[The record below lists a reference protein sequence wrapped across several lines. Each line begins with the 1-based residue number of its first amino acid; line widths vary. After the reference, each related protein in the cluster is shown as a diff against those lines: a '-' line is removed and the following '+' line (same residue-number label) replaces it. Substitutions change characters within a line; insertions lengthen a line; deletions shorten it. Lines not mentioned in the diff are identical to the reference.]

1 VLDLG
6 TGPIFFIVFARY
18 DFHLRSAPG
27 RFFPSCDF
35 YARQLN
41 FSLSVFLP
49 RFPDADPVSGF
60 LARRF
65 PSLEGFA
72 PALGSEERHQARGSY
87 VSHVAQLGIPL
98 SVHRNSSRSAGQLF
112 SLNDSSCH
120 VSLWAAQVLPFPDLD
135 SCAHPGCAPVS
146 FSAAAARLGVFST
159 QHFSSR
165 RYLLLLGFRLGVGL
179 LLNSRCQ
186 EPSFSHLCTS
196 IILEVPHVVSVACL
210 IFSLD
215 LQQVLET
222 GIVLESDD
230 RRLKFSRFSSYSCGG
245 FSQPSIAPT
254 ECSMKCV

>member
-1 VLDLG
+1 MIFTLDL
-6 TGPIFFIVFARY
+6 
-18 DFHLRSAPG
+18 L
-27 RFFPSCDF
+27 FPSCDF

-87 VSHVAQLGIPL
+87 VSHVAQLGIPF

-196 IILEVPHVVSVACL
+196 IILEVPDVVSVACL
-210 IFSLD
+210 IFSLH

-230 RRLKFSRFSSYSCGG
+230 RRLKFSRLSSYSCGG